1 MKDLTQMEQISL
13 LAMSLYS
20 SLPHNISQNLT
31 NFSGSLFISTK
42 TGDCGNG
49 HNNIS
54 ANEVVSSLPLQMTLY
69 FNVFFFPF
77 WWTSEVTM
85 LQLKYSLLPG
95 YYQWLLLMAVTI
107 LTLIE
112 CVRLYL
118 GYMGNLQEK
127 LPELAGFWLLSF
139 TIQLPIIL
147 FFLTDRS
154 IIILPLEQTIHILYL
169 TFLVF
174 ELIVGFQ
181 ALRQMTNHFATRFY
195 LQHFQKPEHSQQNKM
210 RQGTSIRHGKNSV
223 SNV

>member
-49 HNNIS
+49 HNNI
-54 ANEVVSSLPLQMTLY
+54 
-69 FNVFFFPF
+69 
-77 WWTSEVTM
+77 SEVTM